1 MVPVYGTMGAG
12 LPGVWSGGS
21 RRGRVGGSAP
31 CSCGPVVLRSPAAG
45 AVRGFGVAPHTG
57 RLARAVRARQG
68 RRRRARVAPVLL
80 TGIVCACVRPSVCA
94 RAVFAALA
102 RKRRAVS
109 VVAAG
114 AAMALLALAAVA
126 ISDSNERTELVYRSS
141 LDNTLNPAAGSG
153 KVRPPI
159 WTRLLASG
167 LPAPHPE
174 RGASRALQERCG
186 RPAARLPEPCG
197 AGGERCTAL
206 CTGRVGDKCASVSP
220 RSACSVYLQGG
231 WATGDPMTSWG
242 PGSLE
247 ETYTGENA
255 DAPGIPCKLNAQEA
269 CVLWT
274 ACERAK
280 RDLPSSLQLLVCCL
294 TLPSGSLLPVGD

>member
-1 MVPVYGTMGAG
+1 MCGVRVAQGAG
-12 LPGVWSGGS
+12 GRVCAVQLRARSAPLS
-21 RRGRVGGSAP
+21 RCGRCARLRGRATHGQ
-31 CSCGPVVLRSPAAG
+31 AG
-45 AVRGFGVAPHTG
+45 ARGAREAGQATPRESRPRPSHRHCVR
-57 RLARAVRARQG
+57 VRAT
-68 RRRRARVAPVLL
+68 VC
-80 TGIVCACVRPSVCA
+80 VCACRVRSPGPQAPGGVCGCRGRRHGTSCSGGRRHQRLQREDRA
-94 RAVFAALA
+94 RLP
-102 RKRRAVS
+102 
-109 VVAAG
+109 
-114 AAMALLALAAVA
+114 LLAGQHVESRRRLRQGEAAH
-126 ISDSNERTELVYRSS
+126 
-141 LDNTLNPAAGSG
+141 LDT
-153 KVRPPI
+153 
-159 WTRLLASG
+159 LLASG

-269 CVLWT
+269 CVCGQHARGPSAT
-274 ACERAK
+274 CPP
-280 RDLPSSLQLLVCCL
+280 PSSCSYVA
-294 TLPSGSLLPVGD
+294 